1 LNAVKNKGENAMF
14 YNKPEVVVLGPAVKG
29 IQNADPKNE
38 KQAQDGAVFNG
49 YSTNAYQADE

>member
-1 LNAVKNKGENAMF
+1 MF